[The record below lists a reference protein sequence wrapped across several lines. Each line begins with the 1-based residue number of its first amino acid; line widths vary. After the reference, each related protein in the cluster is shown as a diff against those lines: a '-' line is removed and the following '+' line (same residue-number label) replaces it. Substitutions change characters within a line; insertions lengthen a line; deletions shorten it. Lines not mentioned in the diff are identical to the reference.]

1 MATVWTFIFY
11 AEVDREGSCRRI
23 GTFGRMTPQVHAIE
37 CTSMSGR
44 TCGVPVSIRQSNV
57 GKDRVGGGI
66 LVNFLVLNTE
76 DCPNIG
82 YMIQSIENCMVEL
95 LAWNAT
101 LEHIEDSI
109 DRRCANLT
117 YERDK
122 IKAKQRGIVCG
133 TRVAA
138 SQEQTSRAALIE
150 VFRLSKDFPSSLE
163 SDLAWDV
170 TRFKSDSDYIV
181 YLTEEHLRE
190 IDVAL
195 GEFKELGLDGD
206 LVRRNNFQLPTLE
219 GDLNHL
225 QNEIHN
231 GKGFDLIHGME
242 PPRRFTTK
250 RLAMLP
256 HFHCRTTLL
265 QPRVKVSDIRYCG
278 ARAEECGQDQDRMTN
293 TITSFGR
300 AALLDGSSHPQSAD
314 LPKLTMFSP
323 TRGVRRH
330 GSHRKSNAAGDIHFL
345 NI

>member
-23 GTFGRMTPQVHAIE
+23 GTFGRMPPQVHAIE

-66 LVNFLVLNTE
+66 LVNFLILNHDRHTIE
-76 DCPNIG
+76 NTKHAALDCPINALMMAQAPSTQRPRAPADIDARSNRDILTFLTGPVDFILRRSFVTPIVGKDCPNIG
-82 YMIQSIENCMVEL
+82 AQSIENCMVEL

-109 DRRCANLT
+109 DRRSANLT
-117 YERDK
+117 YKRDK

-163 SDLAWDV
+163 SDLAWDD

-181 YLTEEHLRE
+181 FLTEEHLRE

-195 GEFKELGLDGD
+195 EEFNELGLDGD
-206 LVRRNNFQLPTLE
+206 LARRNNFQLPTLE

-231 GKGFDLIHGME
+231 GKGFDLIDGME
-242 PPRRFTTK
+242 PPR
-250 RLAMLP
+250 
-256 HFHCRTTLL
+256 
-265 QPRVKVSDIRYCG
+265 
-278 ARAEECGQDQDRMTN
+278 
-293 TITSFGR
+293 
-300 AALLDGSSHPQSAD
+300 
-314 LPKLTMFSP
+314 
-323 TRGVRRH
+323 
-330 GSHRKSNAAGDIHFL
+330 
-345 NI
+345 

>member
-1 MATVWTFIFY
+1 MMALRQIRSLVWMGEVTLQMLLARSCSDILTFLTGP
-11 AEVDREGSCRRI
+11 VDFILRRS
-23 GTFGRMTPQVHAIE
+23 FVTPI
-37 CTSMSGR
+37 
-44 TCGVPVSIRQSNV
+44 V
-57 GKDRVGGGI
+57 GK
-66 LVNFLVLNTE
+66 

-82 YMIQSIENCMVEL
+82 IQSIENCMVEL

-109 DRRCANLT
+109 DRRSANLT

-150 VFRLSKDFPSSLE
+150 
-163 SDLAWDV
+163 DV

-242 PPRRFTTK
+242 PPR
-250 RLAMLP
+250 
-256 HFHCRTTLL
+256 
-265 QPRVKVSDIRYCG
+265 
-278 ARAEECGQDQDRMTN
+278 
-293 TITSFGR
+293 
-300 AALLDGSSHPQSAD
+300 
-314 LPKLTMFSP
+314 
-323 TRGVRRH
+323 
-330 GSHRKSNAAGDIHFL
+330 
-345 NI
+345 

>member
-1 MATVWTFIFY
+1 M
-11 AEVDREGSCRRI
+11 
-23 GTFGRMTPQVHAIE
+23 
-37 CTSMSGR
+37 
-44 TCGVPVSIRQSNV
+44 
-57 GKDRVGGGI
+57 
-66 LVNFLVLNTE
+66 
-76 DCPNIG
+76 
-82 YMIQSIENCMVEL
+82 ENCMVEL

-109 DRRCANLT
+109 DRRSVNLT

-181 YLTEEHLRE
+181 HLTEEHLRE

-242 PPRRFTTK
+242 PPRQTAENLTT
-250 RLAMLP
+250 RNPMLP
-256 HFHCRTTLL
+256 ISKTA
-265 QPRVKVSDIRYCG
+265 V
-278 ARAEECGQDQDRMTN
+278 
-293 TITSFGR
+293 
-300 AALLDGSSHPQSAD
+300 
-314 LPKLTMFSP
+314 
-323 TRGVRRH
+323 
-330 GSHRKSNAAGDIHFL
+330 
-345 NI
+345 

>member
-11 AEVDREGSCRRI
+11 AEVNREGSCRRI
-23 GTFGRMTPQVHAIE
+23 GTFGRMTPQVDAIE

-66 LVNFLVLNTE
+66 LVNFLILN
-76 DCPNIG
+76 
-82 YMIQSIENCMVEL
+82 
-95 LAWNAT
+95 
-101 LEHIEDSI
+101 
-109 DRRCANLT
+109 
-117 YERDK
+117 
-122 IKAKQRGIVCG
+122 AKQRGIVCG

-181 YLTEEHLRE
+181 HLTEEHLRE

-206 LVRRNNFQLPTLE
+206 LARRNNFQLPTLE

-242 PPRRFTTK
+242 PPR
-250 RLAMLP
+250 
-256 HFHCRTTLL
+256 
-265 QPRVKVSDIRYCG
+265 
-278 ARAEECGQDQDRMTN
+278 
-293 TITSFGR
+293 
-300 AALLDGSSHPQSAD
+300 
-314 LPKLTMFSP
+314 
-323 TRGVRRH
+323 
-330 GSHRKSNAAGDIHFL
+330 
-345 NI
+345 

>member
-1 MATVWTFIFY
+1 MALRQIRSLVWMDILTFLTGP
-11 AEVDREGSCRRI
+11 VDFILRR
-23 GTFGRMTPQVHAIE
+23 
-37 CTSMSGR
+37 R
-44 TCGVPVSIRQSNV
+44 TARIS
-57 GKDRVGGGI
+57 DR
-66 LVNFLVLNTE
+66 
-76 DCPNIG
+76 
-82 YMIQSIENCMVEL
+82 IQSIENCMVEL

-242 PPRRFTTK
+242 PPR
-250 RLAMLP
+250 
-256 HFHCRTTLL
+256 
-265 QPRVKVSDIRYCG
+265 
-278 ARAEECGQDQDRMTN
+278 
-293 TITSFGR
+293 
-300 AALLDGSSHPQSAD
+300 
-314 LPKLTMFSP
+314 
-323 TRGVRRH
+323 
-330 GSHRKSNAAGDIHFL
+330 
-345 NI
+345 

>member
-66 LVNFLVLNTE
+66 LVNFLVLNNTKHAALDCPINALMMAQAPSTQRPRAPADIDARSNRGE
-76 DCPNIG
+76 VTLQMLLARSCSDILTFLTGPVDFILRRSFVTPIVGKDCPNIG
-82 YMIQSIENCMVEL
+82 IQSIENCMVEL

-150 VFRLSKDFPSSLE
+150 VSRLPKDFPSSL
-163 SDLAWDV
+163 D
-170 TRFKSDSDYIV
+170 DSDYIV
-181 YLTEEHLRE
+181 HLTEEHLRE

-206 LVRRNNFQLPTLE
+206 LARRNNFQLPTLE

-231 GKGFDLIHGME
+231 GKGFDLIDGME
-242 PPRRFTTK
+242 PPR
-250 RLAMLP
+250 
-256 HFHCRTTLL
+256 
-265 QPRVKVSDIRYCG
+265 
-278 ARAEECGQDQDRMTN
+278 
-293 TITSFGR
+293 
-300 AALLDGSSHPQSAD
+300 
-314 LPKLTMFSP
+314 
-323 TRGVRRH
+323 
-330 GSHRKSNAAGDIHFL
+330 
-345 NI
+345 

>member
-23 GTFGRMTPQVHAIE
+23 GAFGRMTPQVHAIE

-66 LVNFLVLNTE
+66 LVNFLILNHDRHTIE
-76 DCPNIG
+76 NTKYAALDCPINALMMAQAPSTQRPRAPADIDARSNRGEVTLQMLLARSCSDILTFLTGPVDFILRRSFVTPIVGKDCPNIG
-82 YMIQSIENCMVEL
+82 IQSMENCMVEL

-109 DRRCANLT
+109 DRRSANLT
-117 YERDK
+117 YVRDK

-181 YLTEEHLRE
+181 HLTEEHLRE

-242 PPRRFTTK
+242 PPR
-250 RLAMLP
+250 
-256 HFHCRTTLL
+256 
-265 QPRVKVSDIRYCG
+265 
-278 ARAEECGQDQDRMTN
+278 
-293 TITSFGR
+293 
-300 AALLDGSSHPQSAD
+300 
-314 LPKLTMFSP
+314 
-323 TRGVRRH
+323 
-330 GSHRKSNAAGDIHFL
+330 
-345 NI
+345 